1 MPKTPSDRLYKL
13 VRSLTGSEKRY
24 FKLGARES
32 EGGDN
37 KYLQLFEAIEKQ
49 EAFDEDALKKAVYG
63 DQPIESKKYSELKNY
78 LLERILKSLQG
89 YDEKTSADYRIK
101 SSLLSVRALFRRS
114 RYEDALYLLERARK
128 TALQYE
134 QFTALAEVI
143 NWEKQIAYTRTDI
156 AFLDAEMSRL
166 EQEEAEYLA
175 QLSNLT
181 IYRNIF
187 LHLLTSL
194 RKDASLRKEEQTRF
208 IEELLKHPQLRN
220 PGQATSHLAKVYY
233 YRILSVA
240 SYARKDFGQFY
251 LINQDLIRLM
261 ERRPDLLREDVSE
274 YISALSNMCLSCGYL
289 NKHEEVREI
298 LKKFRGIEP
307 NTLDDELKIHRQY
320 YMNQFGLCIDQ
331 GEFEEGLRALKEHQ
345 QEVQRFSED
354 LFRKN
359 TFFYQYFYIYFG
371 NGDYENALAYLNEWL
386 SLSGNIERK
395 DLQSLARILNLV
407 IHYEMGNTLLL
418 ESLVRSTQRFLK
430 KEEQMYEY
438 ERAVLHFIKAGIRAA
453 GKKEE
458 KKALRLLQEQLES
471 LYALPSERP
480 MLDLFDIRSWV
491 ESKILQIPFGE
502 VVRRRYRTRVSGLP
516 GEISKDRP

>member
-1 MPKTPSDRLYKL
+1 MPKTPSDRLYQL

-24 FKLGARES
+24 FKLSARES
-32 EGGDN
+32 DSGDN
-37 KYLQLFEAIEKQ
+37 KYLLLFEAIERQ
-49 EAFDEDALKKAVYG
+49 EAFDEEALKKAVYG
-63 DQPIESKKYSELKNY
+63 GRPIEGKKYSELKNY

-89 YDEKTSADYRIK
+89 YDEKTSADYRTK
-101 SSLLSVRALFRRS
+101 SALLSVRALYRRS

-134 QFTALAEVI
+134 QFTALLEVV
-143 NWEKQIAYTRTDI
+143 NWEKQIAYARTDI
-156 AFLDAEMSRL
+156 AFLDAEMTRL
-166 EQEEAEYLA
+166 EKEEARYLA

-194 RKDASLRKEEQTRF
+194 RKDASLRKEEQARF
-208 IEELLKHPQLRN
+208 IQELLSDPRLQDEE
-220 PGQATSHLAKVYY
+220 QATSHLARIYY
-233 YRILSVA
+233 FRILSLA
-240 SYARKDFGQFY
+240 SYARKDHERFY
-251 LINQDLIRLM
+251 LLNKQLIGLM
-261 ERRPDLLREDVSE
+261 EERSDLLREDVSE

-289 NKHEEVREI
+289 NKHDEVREI
-298 LKKFRGIEP
+298 LKKFRQVQP

-331 GEFEEGLRALKEHQ
+331 GEFEEGLKALREHQ
-345 QEVQRFSED
+345 QEVQRFSEE

-371 NGDYENALAYLNEWL
+371 NGDFENALAYLNEWL

-430 KEEQMYEY
+430 KKDHMYAY
-438 ERAVLHFIKAGIRAA
+438 EKAMLHFIKSGIRAA
-453 GKKEE
+453 GKREE
-458 KKALRLLQEQLES
+458 KQALQLLQEQLEG

-480 MLDLFDIRSWV
+480 MLELFDIRAWV
-491 ESKILQIPFGE
+491 EGKILQIPFAE
-502 VVRRRYRTRVSGLP
+502 VVRRRYRARVNAPS
-516 GEISKDRP
+516 